1 MAAARLKNITLPPT
15 MAATLVNVSTR
26 EPPPLQALSGTL
38 DPNLVAIIAKCLHK
52 NPADR
57 WASCDE
63 LAAALAPFEDRNNG
77 IYTVGPAASSPS
89 GPGRTVSLD
98 GTGQARPYESP
109 ADPGDLV
116 LHLPDEARA
125 PALLVGLPTE
135 LSAAQ
140 RAAYDW
146 LVRGSSSLPQR
157 ESS

>member
-1 MAAARLKNITLPPT
+1 MTDD
-15 MAATLVNVSTR
+15 
-26 EPPPLQALSGTL
+26 LQAQADDRLDEALARSGARDPREFYRTRLRELRERDRDAYDRAVVHYRDTL
-38 DPNLVAIIAKCLHK
+38 LPSIVEGADP
-52 NPADR
+52 
-57 WASCDE
+57 
-63 LAAALAPFEDRNNG
+63 LAAWTEYGRTLAEL
-77 IYTVGPAASSPS
+77 S